1 MAIVNIF
8 EMYGLDLVH
17 IRGDLTVRKQS
28 AASAMSLME
37 ICD

>member
-1 MAIVNIF
+1 MAVANNF

-17 IRGDLTVRKQS
+17 IRGDLTVRKQL
-28 AASAMSLME
+28 AASAISLME